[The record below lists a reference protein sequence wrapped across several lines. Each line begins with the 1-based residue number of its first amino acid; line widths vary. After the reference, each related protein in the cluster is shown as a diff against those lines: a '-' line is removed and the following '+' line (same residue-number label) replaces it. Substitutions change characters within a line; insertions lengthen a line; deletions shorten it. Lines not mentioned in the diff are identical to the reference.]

1 MLTLPQKSIGPVA
14 IFWVKF
20 RRFWAIF
27 SKSTQNSEML
37 YTSLESPNIQ
47 HSESLSIKGVAL
59 SKKLSRPFKWNSNF
73 FHSKRRGG
81 FVKRATPFIDK
92 DSESWITRLSNE
104 VYNLSV
110 AQVVR
115 EITAIEVWILIF
127 FTIYLVKQAFFRSF
141 NYDEWYL

>member
-1 MLTLPQKSIGPVA
+1 MLDEPDNLVFTSKWGTLPQKSIGPVA

-59 SKKLSRPFKWNSNF
+59 SKKLSHPFEWNSNF

-81 FVKRATPFIDK
+81 FVERATPFVDK
-92 DSESWITRLSNE
+92 DSETWIIGLSNE

-110 AQVVR
+110 VHVVR
-115 EITAIEVWILIF
+115 EITAIEV
-127 FTIYLVKQAFFRSF
+127 
-141 NYDEWYL
+141 